1 MPISFSRREQ
11 SAVHIPKE
19 WSLHLAPDRLWKFR
33 GRAGAAH
40 PVWKVPEQGW
50 KLTLGLERNLTCE
63 NPDAHHAK
71 WHAITLCSKEWD
83 TPHSSPPSQEEQP
96 QTKKPTAWCFRGEGR
111 QLKFHCPEQPEHPAE
126 VHDFVTCGVAGRTP
140 HCFLPGTASLLFTE
154 TWTPVWTVCPT
165 PACQDQQV
173 MFRYYQKK
181 TQITILD
188 HEPAVPLH
196 RHFSY
201 HISTQ
206 NFNPPSRNEPLN
218 FTTEICTSTQKHL
231 LAPTTPHKRWVVC
244 TSHMCWYT
252 INRDGKQGAI
262 L

>member
-11 SAVHIPKE
+11 SAMHIPKE

-63 NPDAHHAK
+63 NPDAHGAK
-71 WHAITLCSKEWD
+71 WHAITLTLCSKEWD

-111 QLKFHCPEQPEHPAE
+111 QLKFHCPEQLEHPAE

-154 TWTPVWTVCPT
+154 TWTPVWTKCNHVPHTCMPGSTGHVQILPEKTTDHDLRSWACCPLAQT
-165 PACQDQQV
+165 LLLP
-173 MFRYYQKK
+173 YQHIEFQSPKK
-181 TQITILD
+181 KWTL
-188 HEPAVPLH
+188 EL
-196 RHFSY
+196 Y
-201 HISTQ
+201 HWNMHMYSKAPSCS
-206 NFNPPSRNEPLN
+206 NNP
-218 FTTEICTSTQKHL
+218 T
-231 LAPTTPHKRWVVC
+231 
-244 TSHMCWYT
+244 
-252 INRDGKQGAI
+252 
-262 L
+262 